1 MKRVSDF
8 VSPTHS
14 KRLRVDKAS
23 GTAVGSLLV
32 EVEDDSRP
40 LEKKREREDFD
51 RQNYFKSD
59 FTPPGGVY
67 DDEGKNII
75 FIK

>member
-8 VSPTHS
+8 DSPTHS
-14 KRLRVDKAS
+14 KRICVDKAS

-40 LEKKREREDFD
+40 LEKKRERVDFD
-51 RQNYFKSD
+51 KNYFKSD

-67 DDEGKNII
+67 DDEGKNTI